1 MTTLTGNQI
10 IKARLFVLQAGMAL
24 EAKGIKMS
32 RGISAMSIVKREF
45 GFKGN
50 RAKVQAQLQAIIDAM
65 PDSP

>member
-32 RGISAMSIVKREF
+32 RGISALSIVKREF
-45 GFKGN
+45 GFRGN
-50 RAKVQAQLQAIIDAM
+50 RVRVQAQLQAIIDAM

>member
-45 GFKGN
+45 GFRGN
-50 RAKVQAQLQAIIDAM
+50 RAKVQSQLQAIIDAM

>member
-1 MTTLTGNQI
+1 MTGNQI

-32 RGISAMSIVKREF
+32 RGNSALSIVKREF
-45 GFKGN
+45 GFRGN
-50 RAKVQAQLQAIIDAM
+50 RVRVQAQLQAIIDAM